1 MTERTVRTVTES
13 NPKAVGTKLTLARSV
28 SMPGDLSGPNED
40 EYMCLLFSTSI
51 AAELL
56 LVFNLKNLVER
67 KLLIVDNARVRTSL
81 IVHSCILEKYL
92 YVAIRYDTH
101 ATYTGCHRGRKP
113 GKSRNLGRQGSF
125 ERSAIMPGVSR
136 QVAHRNESQ

>member
-40 EYMCLLFSTSI
+40 EYMFLLFSTSI

-56 LVFNLKNLVER
+56 LVFNLENLVE
-67 KLLIVDNARVRTSL
+67 
-81 IVHSCILEKYL
+81 
-92 YVAIRYDTH
+92 
-101 ATYTGCHRGRKP
+101 
-113 GKSRNLGRQGSF
+113 
-125 ERSAIMPGVSR
+125 
-136 QVAHRNESQ
+136 